1 MEHAT
6 TASYQRAARAYGQVG
21 ITSGVDA
28 ADPHRLILMLFDGA
42 LEAIARAR
50 LHLAAGHVAA
60 KGQAVSQAVLI
71 VEQGLNAS
79 LDRRAGG
86 PLAQTLTEL
95 YDYIARRLLIANA
108 GNDADGFDEASR
120 LLGELR
126 ASWIAMR
133 GEGAAP

>member
-6 TASYQRAARAYGQVG
+6 TATLQRAARAYGQVG
-21 ITSGVDA
+21 ITSGVDT

-42 LEAIARAR
+42 IEAIARAR
-50 LHLAAGHVAA
+50 RHLAAGQVAA
-60 KGQAVSQAVLI
+60 KGQAISQAVLI

-79 LDRRAGG
+79 LDRQSGG
-86 PLAQTLTEL
+86 ALAQTLTDL

-108 GNDADGFDEASR
+108 GNDAGGFDEASR

-126 ASWIAMR
+126 AAWAAMR
-133 GEGAAP
+133 DNGAAP